1 MSLLQFVQN
10 TCGSISPAKLRA
22 FGPIA
27 PKPETQPTETI
38 GLAVLPQF
46 DPSEFQVRLEVVEIH
61 SQLQCRI
68 NARLKNDLFRGF
80 ARSGQAL
87 DVPARRLSPG

>member
-27 PKPETQPTETI
+27 PKPKAQTTEAI
-38 GLAVLPQF
+38 GLAVRPQF
-46 DPSEFQVRLEVVEIH
+46 DPNQFQVRLEVVKIRREV
-61 SQLQCRI
+61 QCRI
-68 NARLKNDLFRGF
+68 NARLEGDFFRDLACTR
-80 ARSGQAL
+80 
-87 DVPARRLSPG
+87 